1 MKKLKYQKGYIY
13 VNRETGSAGHEI
25 VAPDSADLYVW
36 VKCTQDNYNKWKD
49 KNNQNLINQQIINTI
64 AQIPTMTNTDGS
76 EISIDIKSL
85 NVKFDDT
92 VYTFKQLMNDS
103 GITLFN
109 DADLFHKEHLI
120 ERNNQQFD

>member
-1 MKKLKYQKGYIY
+1 MKKLDYQKGYIY

-49 KNNQNLINQQIINTI
+49 KNNQNLIDKQIINAI
-64 AQIPTMTNTDGS
+64 AQVPTIIDADGS
-76 EISIDIKSL
+76 ELSIDIKSL
-85 NVKFDDT
+85 DVKFDDT

-103 GITLFN
+103 RVTLFN
-109 DADLFHKEHLI
+109 DADLFHKEYLI
-120 ERNNQQFD
+120 ERNNQ